1 MSGEEPGPGSPPGD
15 RAPGSGEARGPSHLR
30 EIAGRQVLFDTE
42 GFLWNAEDWSDDL
55 AEALAAEAGLAGGL
69 DETHWRAVRFMRG
82 FYAENG
88 RGPLNRQLAKGTG
101 LTLLELESMFPGGIR
116 NGARRLAGLPNPKSC
131 M

>member
-1 MSGEEPGPGSPPGD
+1 
-15 RAPGSGEARGPSHLR
+15 
-30 EIAGRQVLFDTE
+30 VLFDAE
-42 GFLWNAEDWSDDL
+42 GFLMHAEDWSDDL
-55 AEALAAEAGLAGGL
+55 ADALAAEAGLTAGL
-69 DETHWRAVRFMRG
+69 DDVQWRAVRYMRT

-101 LTLLELESMFPGGIR
+101 LTLLELEGMFPGGIR